1 MYKKG
6 FDGWRKHLD
15 FMAIDMLCMIIALW
29 GAFITRHGFKEAYF
43 GHIPYYMHLMAVLL
57 VVSFLVAYFFN
68 TFSGVIRRGYYK
80 ELLATLRHIA
90 LVVLIAFFYLFSAK
104 KTEDYSRIILY
115 LFGIY
120 YFVLSYSTRVLWR
133 KHLWKQGDKNGER
146 SILLITESD
155 QVSGVLES
163 LRTHKGEQLS
173 ITGVVLLDKEC
184 APEAVEGIPVVSD
197 LKNVVNYVCREWV
210 DEVFI
215 RTTGQSVHIE
225 KLTEQFL
232 EMGVTVHQGLFR
244 NEDADSERKQFV
256 EKLGNYTVLTSS
268 INAATPFQLFA
279 KRTLDIMGGIVGCIC
294 TGLIYIVIA
303 PMIKRE
309 SPGPVFF
316 SQTRIGKNGRKFKI
330 YKFRSMYLDAEE
342 RKKELMEQNR
352 VKDGFMFKLDFDP
365 RIIGSKKLPDGTVK
379 RGIGNIIRDYSLDEF
394 PQFYNV
400 LKGDMSLV
408 GTRPPTVD
416 EWEKY
421 ELHHRARLATKPG
434 ITGMWQVSGRS
445 NITDFEEVV
454 KLDTK
459 YITEWSFGLDVK
471 ILFKTVLSV
480 VKREGSM

>member
-6 FDGWRKHLD
+6 FEGWRKHLD
-15 FMAIDMLCMIIALW
+15 FIFIDMLCMVVALW
-29 GAFITRHGFKEAYF
+29 GAFITRHGFNEAYV
-43 GHIPYYMHLMAVLL
+43 GHIPFYMHLM
-57 VVSFLVAYFFN
+57 VVSIVISFLVAYFAN
-68 TFSGVIRRGYYK
+68 TFSGVIRRGYYR
-80 ELLATLRHIA
+80 EVLATLKHIG
-90 LVVLIAFFYLFSAK
+90 LVILIVFFYLFSAK

-115 LFGIY
+115 LFAVY
-120 YFVLSYSTRVLWR
+120 YFVLSYYTRVLWR
-133 KHLWKQGDKNGER
+133 KHLWKKGTKHGER
-146 SILLITESD
+146 SILLITESEL
-155 QVSGVLES
+155 VSSVLS
-163 LRTHKGEQLS
+163 GLRAHKGEILD
-173 ITGVVLLDKEC
+173 ITGVVLLDKDCQE
-184 APEAVEGIPVVSD
+184 EMIEGIPVVTD

-215 RTTGQSVHIE
+215 RATGQNKYIE

-244 NEDADSERKQFV
+244 NEDTESERKQFV

-268 INAATPFQLFA
+268 INVATPFQLFA
-279 KRTLDIMGGIVGCIC
+279 KRTLDIIGGIVGCIC

-303 PMIKRE
+303 PMIKKE

-365 RIIGSKKLPDGTVK
+365 RIIGSKKLPDGTIK
-379 RGIGNIIRDYSLDEF
+379 KGIGNIIRDYSLDEF

-459 YITEWSFGLDVK
+459 YITEWNFGLDVK
-471 ILFKTVLSV
+471 ILFKTVVSV
-480 VKREGSM
+480 VKRDGSM

>member
-6 FDGWRKHLD
+6 FEGWRKHLD
-15 FMAIDMLCMIIALW
+15 FIVIDILCMHAAVWIAYVL
-29 GAFITRHGFKEAYF
+29 RHGLSEVYTLTMPLYMDLALILTAINLIVSYCFDTFK
-43 GHIPYYMHLMAVLL
+43 
-57 VVSFLVAYFFN
+57 
-68 TFSGVIRRGYYK
+68 GVIRRGYYK
-80 ELLATLRHIA
+80 EFIATAKHICFMTFI
-90 LVVLIAFFYLFSAK
+90 LFFYLFSVK
-104 KTEDYSRIILY
+104 KSDLYSRITLY
-115 LFGIY
+115 LFFAL
-120 YFVLSYSTRVLWR
+120 YFFISYAIRLLW
-133 KHLWKQGDKNGER
+133 KNHLWNSSTQSEER
-146 SILLITESD
+146 SILLITES
-155 QVSGVLES
+155 ES
-163 LRTHKGEQLS
+163 LEQVLAGLKLHNGEQLNIS
-173 ITGVVLLDKEC
+173 GIVFTDVDKKGE
-184 APEAVEGIPVVSD
+184 VIHRIPVVSD
-197 LKNVVNYVCREWV
+197 MPNAVNYVCREWV

-215 RTTGQSVHIE
+215 QVTE
-225 KLTEQFL
+225 KQPDLEKMTEQFL
-232 EMGVTVHQGLFR
+232 EMGVTVHQGLFK
-244 NEDADSERKQFV
+244 NSDEESNRKQFV

-268 INAATPFQLFA
+268 INVATPLQLFA
-279 KRTLDIMGGIVGCIC
+279 KRLLDIIGGLVGCFC
-294 TGLIYIVIA
+294 TLLIYIVIA
-303 PMIKRE
+303 PMIRKE

-316 SQTRIGKNGRKFKI
+316 SQMRVGKNGRKFKI

-365 RIIGSKKLPDGTVK
+365 RIIGSKKMPDGTIK

-454 KLDTK
+454 RLDTK
-459 YITEWSFGLDVK
+459 YITEWSFALDIK
-471 ILFKTVLSV
+471 ILVKTVVSV
-480 VKREGSM
+480 IKREGSM

>member
-1 MYKKG
+1 MYKKN

-15 FMAIDMLCMIIALW
+15 FILIDIICMLLGLW
-29 GAFITRHGFKEAYF
+29 GAFITRHGFNPAYAENRV
-43 GHIPYYMHLMAVLL
+43 YYATLSLVLIAIN
-57 VVSFLVAYFFN
+57 FAVAYFAN
-68 TFSGVIRRGYYK
+68 TFSKVMRRGYYV
-80 ELLATLRHIA
+80 EFIATVKHIGLVA
-90 LVVLIAFFYLFSAK
+90 LFLFFYLFSAK
-104 KTEDYSRIILY
+104 RTEDYSRITLY
-115 LFGIY
+115 FFIFY
-120 YFVLSYSTRVLWR
+120 YFVLSYVTRFV
-133 KHLWKQGDKNGER
+133 WKNYMWKNSEKGSER
-146 SILLITESD
+146 SILVVTESLL
-155 QVSGVLES
+155 VSSVLEG
-163 LRTHKGEQLS
+163 LRAHQVEKLNV
-173 ITGVVLLDKEC
+173 TGLGMTDLDKTGE
-184 APEAVEGIPVVSD
+184 VIEGVPVVSD
-197 LKNVVNYVCREWV
+197 VKNVVNYVCREWV

-215 RTTGQSVHIE
+215 RTSDNSSAVK

-232 EMGVTVHQGLFR
+232 EMGITVHQGLFK
-244 NEDADSERKQFV
+244 NSDEESDHKQFI

-268 INAATPFQLFA
+268 INVATPIQLFA
-279 KRTLDIMGGIVGCIC
+279 KRTLDIIGGLVGCLC
-294 TGLIYIVIA
+294 TGLIFIVIA
-303 PMIKRE
+303 PLIKKE

-316 SQTRIGKNGRKFKI
+316 SQTRVGKNGRKFKI

-379 RGIGNIIRDYSLDEF
+379 KGIGNIIRDYSLDEF

-454 KLDTK
+454 KLDTR
-459 YITEWSFGLDVK
+459 YITEWSFALDIK
-471 ILFKTVLSV
+471 ILVKTVVSV
-480 VKREGSM
+480 IKRDGSM

>member
-15 FMAIDMLCMIIALW
+15 FIVIDMLCMVIALW
-29 GAFITRHGFKEAYF
+29 GAFITRHGFKEAYI
-43 GHIPYYMHLMAVLL
+43 GHIPYYMHLMVILIAIN
-57 VVSFLVAYFFN
+57 FLVAYFFN

-80 ELLATLRHIA
+80 ELISTAKHICF
-90 LVVLIAFFYLFSAK
+90 VVLFAFFYLFSAK
-104 KTEDYSRIILY
+104 ITEDYSRIILY
-115 LFGIY
+115 LFAIY
-120 YFVLSYSTRVLWR
+120 YFILSYYTRILWR
-133 KHLWKQGDKNGER
+133 KYLWKKGKKGSER
-146 SILLITESD
+146 SILLITESGL
-155 QVSGVLES
+155 VHSVLEG
-163 LRTHKGEQLS
+163 LRTHKGEELS
-173 ITGVVLLDKEC
+173 VTGIVWFDKACDIES
-184 APEAVEGIPVVSD
+184 VDDIPVVSD
-197 LKNVVNYVCREWV
+197 LENVVNYVCREWV

-215 RTTGQSVHIE
+215 RTTTQNAYAE

-244 NEDADSERKQFV
+244 NEDAESERKQFV

-268 INAATPFQLFA
+268 INVATPFQLFA
-279 KRTLDIMGGIVGCIC
+279 KRALDILGGIVGCIC
-294 TGLIYIVIA
+294 TALIYIVIA
-303 PMIKRE
+303 PMIKKE

-316 SQTRIGKNGRKFKI
+316 SQTRVGKNGRKFKI

-342 RKKELMEQNR
+342 RKKELMAENR

-379 RGIGNIIRDYSLDEF
+379 KGIGNIIRDYSLDEF

-471 ILFKTVLSV
+471 ILFKTLVSV